1 MNISDNMQLSAK
13 SDEFSQTIFS
23 LSFLELSLLEP
34 EWACRRASTAT
45 PNILSKTQITSP
57 RVVPTPT
64 RHPDSFQHITRK
76 YIGSILGSK
85 KEAYTAHTSSTAQ
98 CGGGSFKNRKPI
110 REIGCSESRM
120 AERSQ

>member
-45 PNILSKTQITSP
+45 PNIVKNSNHF
-57 RVVPTPT
+57 TPSGP
-64 RHPDSFQHITRK
+64 HPDT
-76 YIGSILGSK
+76 
-85 KEAYTAHTSSTAQ
+85 
-98 CGGGSFKNRKPI
+98 PP
-110 REIGCSESRM
+110 
-120 AERSQ
+120 